1 MDQLGS
7 SEKLTY
13 RTHIEINGVYYS
25 GLAYW
30 ILEAGKSHDLPSARW
45 SKTQVETQS
54 GVLAP

>member
-25 GLAYW
+25 GLAFW
-30 ILEAGKSHDLPSARW
+30 ILEAGKSHDLPSARE
-45 SKTQVETQS
+45 TQVETQS